1 MNIFDHAMQME
12 KDGEKLYRD
21 LAQKSENIG
30 IKNIFNMLAD
40 DEVKHYKVFEDM
52 KKNEKSQ
59 MADTEVLASAKN
71 VFTQLKKEK
80 TFDQK
85 GTQLDLYKKAQE
97 LEKKSEEF
105 YLQKAEEVKD
115 SYQKEIMLKIAEEEK
130 KHYFLLD
137 NIVQFVSAP
146 ERWLEDAEFSYFDEY
161 FK

>member
-1 MNIFDHAMQME
+1 MNIFEHAMQME
-12 KDGEKLYRD
+12 KDGEDLYRD

-52 KKNEKSQ
+52 KKDEKPQ
-59 MADTEVLASAKN
+59 MADTKVLTSAKN
-71 VFTQLKKEK
+71 VFTQLKEEGK
-80 TFDQK
+80 FDQK
-85 GTQLDLYKKAQE
+85 AAELELYRKAQE

-105 YLQKAEEVKD
+105 YLQKAGEAED
-115 SYQKEIMLKIAEEEK
+115 PYQKEMILKIAAEEK

-161 FK
+161 F